1 MGVAVDRK
9 VIIPTP
15 PHPTQPPSDRNGK
28 LRCGFL
34 HAWMVLLHRLT
45 GFPLLLFSGFPNIYE
60 VPHGSK
66 RFLHFQLWPWR
77 RRNVLLAMTSAW
89 TRKLAK
95 MVNGRTKLAV
105 EDFLFLVG
113 KPVDFKQGIFFWLEE
128 YIPRHPNTVPPE
140 VWCFIYIFGV

>member
-1 MGVAVDRK
+1 
-9 VIIPTP
+9 
-15 PHPTQPPSDRNGK
+15 
-28 LRCGFL
+28 
-34 HAWMVLLHRLT
+34 
-45 GFPLLLFSGFPNIYE
+45 
-60 VPHGSK
+60 
-66 RFLHFQLWPWR
+66 
-77 RRNVLLAMTSAW
+77 
-89 TRKLAK
+89 